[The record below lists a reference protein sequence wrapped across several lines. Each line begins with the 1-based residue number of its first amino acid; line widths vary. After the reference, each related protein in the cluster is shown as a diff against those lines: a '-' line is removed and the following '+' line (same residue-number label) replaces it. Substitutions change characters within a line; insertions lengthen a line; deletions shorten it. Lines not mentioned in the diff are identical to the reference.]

1 MKLLM
6 LAASLRMD
14 SCNKKL
20 ITVSAQIAKKQ
31 GITVDLADFSEFST
45 INYNADI
52 QTTTGFP
59 KEVTNFV
66 ARLEASDGLVISSPE
81 YNFSIPGHLKNL
93 IDWVSRINPMPWKGY
108 PILLMS
114 ASPSLVG
121 GNRGLW
127 STRIPLEAC
136 GAFVFSDMFSL
147 ASAYAA
153 FDEHGQL
160 KDSSLLERLSQNIAE
175 YIPYVSMVKNLKKS
189 CVR

>member
-6 LAASLRMD
+6 FAASLRKD

-20 ITVSAQIAKKQ
+20 ILVSAQIAKAQ
-31 GITVDLADFSEFST
+31 GVTVELADFAEFVST
-45 INYNADI
+45 NYNEDMQKNI
-52 QTTTGFP
+52 GFP
-59 KEVTNFV
+59 TEITAF
-66 ARLEASDGLVISSPE
+66 AQRLERADGLVISSPE
-81 YNFSIPGHLKNL
+81 YNFSIPGTLKNL
-93 IDWVSRINPMPWKGY
+93 IDWVSRINPLPWKGY

-153 FDEHGQL
+153 FDNKDQL
-160 KDSSLLERLSQNIAE
+160 KDKDIFNRLTQHISDF
-175 YIPYVSMVKNLKKS
+175 IPYASTIQALKNK
-189 CVR
+189 